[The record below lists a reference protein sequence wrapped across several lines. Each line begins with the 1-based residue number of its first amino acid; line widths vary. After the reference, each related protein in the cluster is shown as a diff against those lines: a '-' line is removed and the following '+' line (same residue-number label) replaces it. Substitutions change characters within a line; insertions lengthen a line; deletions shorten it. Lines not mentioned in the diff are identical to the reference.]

1 MTAINIRIPDQLND
15 QLHSFAKTMDLPK
28 SHLIRQ
34 AIKRYMLELKEDAED
49 IAAAEE
55 VLANSTGETI
65 SLQDMII
72 ELGLENEMED

>member
-1 MTAINIRIPDQLND
+1 MTAINIRIPNKLND
-15 QLHSFAKTMDLPK
+15 QLLSFAKTMDLPK

-34 AIKRYMLELKEDAED
+34 AIKNYILELKEDAED

-65 SLQDMII
+65 SFEEI
-72 ELGLENEMED
+72 EAKYGLAD